1 MNGVI
6 ALLAL
11 LLHRSFDDG
20 TPASFAFALMA
31 FISAVFAVVEA
42 VLEVWIFLRRREV
55 DSE

>member
-11 LLHRSFDDG
+11 LLHRSFDAG